1 MVVVQ
6 LLVELQRL
14 ALALVLVL
22 LFAVVVQL
30 PVELESVLVLL
41 LAAVVHLP
49 VGLEVPVIQ
58 PVVTSHPS
66 LPLQVLL
73 G

>member
-1 MVVVQ
+1 MQ

-14 ALALVLVL
+14 ELALVLVL
-22 LFAVVVQL
+22 MLAVVGQL

-49 VGLEVPVIQ
+49 VGLEMPGIQ
-58 PVVTSHPS
+58 PVVTSRPS
-66 LPLQVLL
+66 PPLQVLL